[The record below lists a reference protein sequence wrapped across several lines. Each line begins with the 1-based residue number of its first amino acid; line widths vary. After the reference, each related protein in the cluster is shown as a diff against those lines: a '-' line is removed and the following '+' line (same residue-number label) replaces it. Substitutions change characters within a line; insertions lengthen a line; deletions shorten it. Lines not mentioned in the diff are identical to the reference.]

1 MIEHSVEWIQV
12 SRLAS
17 GQAVSLAMHR
27 LRGQQAGPTLGVV
40 GAIHGDELVGIE
52 VIRRLIEVLEHDSF
66 CGTVLCLPVANPLA
80 FEALSR
86 NTPLA
91 VEVGNLNRVFPG
103 DPNGDLVAMLA
114 HAIATQFLNEVTH
127 LVDLHAGGTHPSVDY
142 TISLKNLDAARAFGQ
157 RVVRPVEGYH
167 GTLGA
172 LAAAQGKTSLVAEIG
187 GGYLR
192 DEAYVEVG
200 LRGVLNVLAY
210 LKMVD
215 RAIDRPAEQVVVPT
229 VATLRPHHGGLLYS
243 AVGPELLGEIVG
255 KDYLL
260 GRVISPYTFQT
271 VEEFKAPYLRNIIL
285 LVRTQVSRVN
295 PGDYAY
301 MLGDME
307 RAQTLKGG

>member
-1 MIEHSVEWIQV
+1 MEHSVEWIQV
-12 SRLAS
+12 SRLIS
-17 GQAVSLAMHR
+17 GQALSLAVHR
-27 LRGQQAGPTLGVV
+27 LRGQQPGPVLGVV

-52 VIRRLIEVLEHDSF
+52 VIRRLIEMLEHDSF
-66 CGTVLCLPVANPLA
+66 RGTVLCLPVANPPA
-80 FEALSR
+80 FETLTR

-91 VEVGNLNRVFPG
+91 VEIGNLNRAFPG

-114 HAIATQFLNEVTH
+114 HAIATQFLSEVTH
-127 LVDLHAGGTHPSVDY
+127 LIDLHAGGTHPIVDY
-142 TISLKNLDAARAFGQ
+142 TISLKDLDAALAFGQ
-157 RVVRPVEGYH
+157 RVVRPVDAYH

-192 DEAYVEVG
+192 DEGYVEVG
-200 LRGVLNVLAY
+200 LRGILNVMAH
-210 LKMVD
+210 LKMMD
-215 RAIDRPAEQVVVPT
+215 RPIHRPAEQVVVPML
-229 VATLRPHHGGLLYS
+229 ATLRPHHGGLLYS
-243 AVGPELLGEIVG
+243 AVGPDMLGQIIG

-271 VEEFKAPYLRNIIL
+271 IEEFKAPYSRNIIL
-285 LVRTQVSRVN
+285 LLRTQLSRVN

-307 RAQTLKGG
+307 KAQTLKGG